1 MAGGLRR
8 GIRRASLSRTD
19 GKEAGSMTDMR
30 INWPNGARVAV
41 MLTFD
46 FDAETLWLS
55 RDPANAKRPGT
66 LSQGTY
72 GAKVAVPKI
81 LEVLKEAG
89 VKGTF
94 FVPGWTAE
102 HHTDRVEMI
111 LREGHEV
118 AHHSYG
124 HRWIDPDFPDQEIEE
139 MEKGLEAL
147 KRTVG
152 VVPNGYRSPAGETSA
167 LLIRLLQKHNFL
179 YDSSLMDDINPYRH
193 ILPDGSKGPVELPWH
208 WSLDDAPFALFSI
221 KSPRPIFTNSHIKEV
236 WQDEFR
242 EIYRWGGLFDLLMHP
257 QVSGRPSR
265 IALLREMIAWIQTF
279 PGVWFAT
286 GTEVAEAWT
295 RAHDKD

>member
-1 MAGGLRR
+1 M
-8 GIRRASLSRTD
+8 I
-19 GKEAGSMTDMR
+19 DMR
-30 INWPNGARVAV
+30 VNWPNGARVAV

-81 LEVLKEAG
+81 LETLDEAG

-102 HHTDRVEMI
+102 RHTGRVEMI
-111 LREGHEV
+111 LKAGHEV
-118 AHHSYG
+118 GHHSYS

-152 VVPNGYRSPAGETSA
+152 VVPKGYRSPAGETSE
-167 LLIRLLQKHNFL
+167 LLIKLLAQHGFL

-193 ILPDGSKGPVELPWH
+193 VLADGTAGPVELPWH
-208 WSLDDAPFALFSI
+208 WSLDDAVFALFSI
-221 KSPRPIFTNSHIKEV
+221 KNPRPIFTNSHIAEV

-242 EIYRWGGLFDLLMHP
+242 EIYRWGGLFDLVMHP
-257 QVSGRPSR
+257 QVIGRPSR
-265 IALLREMIAWIQTF
+265 IALLREMIAWMRTF

-286 GTEVAEAWT
+286 GTEVATAWLAT
-295 RAHDKD
+295 QAKG